1 MNDKMNNPAERIEDY
16 LSGQMSPEEKLAFE
30 AELKSNEDL
39 SELLRVYNKI
49 ETDMVNAEKYR
60 SQEES
65 LKETL
70 QTLGEKY
77 FKKGTPVVRM
87 NNRRQWFRVAMAA
100 AAVLLSV
107 VALYFIF
114 SYNHSSP
121 AQLADQYVKKELS
134 HLSLTMDGAKDSLQQ
149 GMAAFNDGDYERALQ
164 IFEEVYRV
172 HPENSDALRFAGVT
186 YMVTKNY
193 DMALACFDE
202 LSVKKELFSNPGLF
216 LKAITLFQRD
226 QPGDNEKAE
235 QLLKQVVDQKLE
247 GSRLA
252 AEWLAN

>member
-1 MNDKMNNPAERIEDY
+1 MNNPAERIEDY
-16 LSGQMSPEEKLAFE
+16 LSGQMSPEEKSAFE
-30 AELKSNEDL
+30 AELRSNEEL
-39 SELLRVYNKI
+39 SAFLRVYNRI
-49 ETDMVNAEKYR
+49 ETDMINVEKYR
-60 SQEES
+60 SQEEH

-77 FKKGTPVVRM
+77 FTKEPPVVRM
-87 NNRRQWFRVAMAA
+87 DNRRRWFSISMAA

-107 VALYFIF
+107 VALFFIF
-114 SYNHSSP
+114 SDNDSSP
-121 AQLADQYVKKELS
+121 AQLADQYVQKELL

-149 GMAAFNDGDYERALQ
+149 GMSAFNDGDYERALQ

-186 YMVTKNY
+186 YMVTKKY

-202 LSVKKELFSNPGLF
+202 LSVKKGLFSNPGLF

-226 QPGDNEKAE
+226 QPGDQEKAE
-235 QLLKQVVDQKLE
+235 QLLHQVVDQKLE

-252 AEWLAN
+252 AEWLAK